1 MAHARVGTV
10 PVETTVIRVQ
20 MLDLLSKKLV
30 AAHLAT
36 VPVGIIVWL
45 VATLDMQYLNQDH
58 APVVIALAGSTA

>member
-30 AAHLAT
+30 VAHLAT
-36 VPVGIIVWL
+36 VLVGIIV
-45 VATLDMQYLNQDH
+45 
-58 APVVIALAGSTA
+58 